1 MKPLRVLVV
10 EDREDDALLLVDALE
25 EAGYELHWRRVETA
39 EEMRETLLAAP
50 YDLVVSDWSMPRFS
64 GIDAFQVLKEVG
76 LDLPFIIVS
85 GTIGEEIAVK
95 ALKSGVH
102 DFMTKG
108 MFARLGPAVERELR
122 EAKLRHEQRETR
134 REIERQRED
143 TARSARLLRLVIDSV
158 PDSVLF
164 VDASGH
170 FVLWNRAAERIFG
183 PLAAAPPIDEGI
195 SASFGLFLTDMKTP
209 HPVEEL
215 PIVRALSGIDSDG
228 HEFAVKNPHAPQ
240 GILCSCSARSLHD
253 GSGAVTGAVA
263 VVRDVTQDKLTQEQ
277 LLLSDRLASM
287 GMLCAGVG
295 HEINN
300 PLAAVLGNLEM
311 LREKL
316 GADVPPAVIDML
328 EEARS
333 SAERVRTIARDLRV
347 FARHEAETVESVEVC
362 AVIESSLRMAWNEM
376 RHRAQVV
383 RELGSPV
390 HVLGSESRLAQVF
403 LNLLINAAHAI
414 PEGNAQQNQVS
425 VRIRADADKVMIEVA
440 DTGTGMTAETKRRL
454 FTPFFTTKP
463 KNVGTGLGLMIC
475 HRIVT
480 GIGGE
485 LDVETELGKGSTFR
499 VTLKRATPDATP
511 AAEPSAPSPVSR
523 RGRVLAID
531 DEVTM
536 VNLIR
541 RVLGAAHEVVT
552 ETRATAAL
560 DRIVSGERFDVI
572 LCDMMMPQM
581 TGMEFYEE
589 LKRVAPDAV
598 ESVVFLT
605 GGAFTASAISF
616 LEQVPNQKMEKPLDA
631 IGLRGV
637 VARRIRPEVDR

>member
-10 EDREDDALLLVDALE
+10 EDREDDALLLVDELE
-25 EAGYELHWRRVETA
+25 QAGYDLHWKRVETA
-39 EEMRETLLAAP
+39 DEMREALLADP

-64 GIDAFQVLKEVG
+64 GIDAFQVLKDVG

-85 GTIGEEIAVK
+85 GTIGEDIAVK

-122 EAKLRHEQRETR
+122 EAELRREQRETR
-134 REIERQRED
+134 REIEQQRED

-164 VDASGH
+164 VDGSRH

-183 PLAAAPPIDEGI
+183 PLAKAPPIDERIGET
-195 SASFGLFLTDMKTP
+195 FGLFLTDMKTP
-209 HPVEEL
+209 HPAEEL
-215 PIVRALSGIDSDG
+215 PVLRALLGIDTDG
-228 HEFAVKNPHAPQ
+228 HELAVKNPYVPQ
-240 GILCSCSARSLHD
+240 GILCSCSARALRD
-253 GSGAVTGAVA
+253 GSGVVTGAVA

-300 PLAAVLGNLEM
+300 PLAVVLGNLDIV
-311 LREKL
+311 REKL
-316 GADVPPAVIDML
+316 GTANLPAVAEML
-328 EEARS
+328 DEARS

-347 FARHEAETVESVEVC
+347 FARDEAETIEPVEVC
-362 AVIESSLRMAWNEM
+362 AVIESSLRMAWNEV
-376 RHRAQVV
+376 RHRAQIV
-383 RELGSPV
+383 RELDPPV

-414 PEGNAQQNQVS
+414 PEGNALQNQVK
-425 VRIRADADKVMIEVA
+425 VRIKTVAERVVIEIA
-440 DTGTGMTAETKRRL
+440 DTGSGMTAETKGRL

-463 KNVGTGLGLMIC
+463 KNVGTGLGLMIS

-480 GIGGE
+480 SIGGE

-499 VTLKRATPDATP
+499 VTLQRATPVTV
-511 AAEPSAPSPVSR
+511 AAPEPSLPSLTAR

-541 RVLGAAHEVVT
+541 RVLGGTNDVVT
-552 ETRATAAL
+552 ETRAASAL
-560 DRIVSGERFDVI
+560 ERFVNGERFDVI

-581 TGMEFYEE
+581 TGMEFYQE
-589 LKRVAPDAV
+589 LKRIAPDAV
-598 ESVVFLT
+598 ESVIFLT
-605 GGAFTASAISF
+605 GGAFTPSAISF
-616 LEQVPNQKMEKPLDA
+616 LEQVPNQKLEKPLDA
-631 IGLRGV
+631 LGLREV
-637 VARRIRPEVDR
+637 VARRVG